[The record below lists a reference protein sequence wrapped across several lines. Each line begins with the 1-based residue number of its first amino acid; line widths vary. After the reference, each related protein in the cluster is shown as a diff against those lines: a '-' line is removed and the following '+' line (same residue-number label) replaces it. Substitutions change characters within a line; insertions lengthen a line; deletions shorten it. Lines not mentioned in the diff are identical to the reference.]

1 MEIVPQSMLQPSRPQ
16 PPYIDHRFSGPL
28 IGSGSCRI
36 SNTSVR
42 GLASSIAG
50 GSNLR
55 ISSGGS
61 LRASSGGSL
70 RASSGGSLRASSGGG
85 FRASSGGGFRSG
97 FGPATGF
104 AAQQITAVTANQSLL
119 TPLELTID
127 PNIQTVRTQEKE
139 QMKTLNNR
147 FALLIDKVRLLEQQ
161 NKMLETKWSLTQEQT
176 ARPSNTEAM
185 FEAYLMNLRRHV
197 DGLGRE
203 KIKLDGELQNMQG
216 QVEDFKTKYE
226 DEIDK
231 RAAEEND
238 FVLLKKDM
246 DAAYTNKIKLEA
258 KADSLQDEINF
269 LRAVYDVELQHFQQQ
284 FKNTEATVIMDNN
297 RKLDMD
303 AIVAEVKAQYQAIAD
318 RSRAEIELCYT
329 QKFEEMK
336 TSADQTGD
344 DLRRSK
350 QEISE
355 HNRLISRLQSEI
367 EAIKGQCANL
377 EVQIIEAEERGE
389 LAVKDAKARI
399 KDLDVALQ
407 KAKESMAHQVREY
420 QELMNI
426 RLALD
431 IEIATYRKLLEGE
444 ELRLE
449 GGGGEATVHIQSVSS
464 SGSGGYGGF
473 GSITARSGGS
483 SNAFGEATSAT
494 NGPYDRI
501 TVTS

>member
-1 MEIVPQSMLQPSRPQ
+1 MEIVPQSMLRPSRPQ
-16 PPYIDHRFSGPL
+16 APYTDHRFSGPL
-28 IGSGSCRI
+28 ISSGSCRI

-61 LRASSGGSL
+61 LRAFNGGSL
-70 RASSGGSLRASSGGG
+70 RAFSGGSL
-85 FRASSGGGFRSG
+85 RASSGGGFRSG

-139 QMKTLNNR
+139 QIKTLNNR
-147 FALLIDKVRLLEQQ
+147 FASLIDNVRLLEQQ
-161 NKMLETKWSLTQEQT
+161 NKILETKWSLMQEQT

-185 FEAYLMNLRRHV
+185 FEAYIMNLRRHL

-203 KIKLDGELQNMQG
+203 KIKLDGELQHVQG

-226 DEIDK
+226 DEINK
-231 RAAEEND
+231 RATKENE
-238 FVLLKKDM
+238 FVLLKKAVDE
-246 DAAYTNKIKLEA
+246 AYMNRTEPEA

-269 LRAVYDVELQHFQQQ
+269 LKAVYDAELQHFQQQ
-284 FKNTEATVIMDNN
+284 CKNTEATVIMNN
-297 RKLDMD
+297 SRKLDMD

-318 RSRAEIELCYT
+318 RSRAEIELCYK

-377 EVQIIEAEERGE
+377 DVQITEAEECGE
-389 LAVKDAKARI
+389 LAVKDAKASI
-399 KDLDVALQ
+399 KDLEVALQ
-407 KAKESMAHQVREY
+407 KAKESMACQVCEY
-420 QELMNI
+420 QQLMNI
-426 RLALD
+426 KLALD
-431 IEIATYRKLLEGE
+431 IEIATYRKLLEEE

-449 GGGGEATVHIQSVSS
+449 GGGGEATVRIECQQQR
-464 SGSGGYGGF
+464 GGYSGF
-473 GSITARSGGS
+473 DSITARSGGS
-483 SNAFGEATSAT
+483 SNAFDEATSAT
-494 NGPYDRI
+494 NGPYDSI

>member
-1 MEIVPQSMLQPSRPQ
+1 MKSIITSGEGGQSGREGGGGGGGGRGG
-16 PPYIDHRFSGPL
+16 RFGRCVSESWIG
-28 IGSGSCRI
+28 GSGGFGGI

-50 GSNLR
+50 GT
-55 ISSGGS
+55 SS
-61 LRASSGGSL
+61 A
-70 RASSGGSLRASSGGG
+70 
-85 FRASSGGGFRSG
+85 GGFRSG

-139 QMKTLNNR
+139 QIKTLNNR
-147 FALLIDKVRLLEQQ
+147 FASLIDNVRLLEQQ
-161 NKMLETKWSLTQEQT
+161 NKILETKWSLMQKQT
-176 ARPSNTEAM
+176 AHPSNTEAM
-185 FEAYLMNLRRHV
+185 FEAYIMNLRRHL

-203 KIKLDGELQNMQG
+203 KIKLDGELQNVQG
-216 QVEDFKTKYE
+216 QVEDLKTKYE

-231 RAAEEND
+231 RAAEENE
-238 FVLLKKDM
+238 FVLLKKDV
-246 DAAYTNKIKLEA
+246 DAPYMNKSELEA
-258 KADSLQDEINF
+258 KVDSLQDEMNF
-269 LRAVYDVELQHFQQQ
+269 LRAVYDAELQHFQQQ
-284 FKNTEATVIMDNN
+284 FKNTEATVIMDNS

-303 AIVAEVKAQYQAIAD
+303 ATVAEVKAQYQAIAD
-318 RSRAEIELCYT
+318 RSCAEIELCYT

-355 HNRLISRLQSEI
+355 HTLLISRLQNEI

-377 EVQIIEAEERGE
+377 EVQITEADERGE
-389 LAVKDAKARI
+389 LSVKDAKARI
-399 KDLDVALQ
+399 QDLEVALQ
-407 KAKESMAHQVREY
+407 KAKESMAHQVCEY
-420 QELMNI
+420 QELMNLK
-426 RLALD
+426 LALD

-449 GGGGEATVHIQSVSS
+449 GGGGEATVRIECQQQR
-464 SGSGGYGGF
+464 SGGYGGF